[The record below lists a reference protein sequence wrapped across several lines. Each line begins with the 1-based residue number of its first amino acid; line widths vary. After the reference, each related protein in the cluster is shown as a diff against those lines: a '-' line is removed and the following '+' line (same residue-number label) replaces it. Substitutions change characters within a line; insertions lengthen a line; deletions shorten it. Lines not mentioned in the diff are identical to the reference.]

1 MVKEPTLGIST
12 AICEPV
18 AGLVRQESEK
28 TRLRAEADQ
37 TEAWIAARAVAV
49 TCGALLPAIQVSI
62 FLLKQCCGSWILIFV
77 NAGSRIQKQQ
87 QKRGEKK
94 KFSTFYCDHKYHKI

>member
-1 MVKEPTLGIST
+1 MVKEPTQGIST

-18 AGLVRQESEK
+18 AGLCRKISEK

-49 TCGALLPAIQVSI
+49 TCGALLPAIQVQHFADPGCLSR
-62 FLLKQCCGSWILIFV
+62 ILIFV
-77 NAGSRIQKQQ
+77 HPGSKISN
-87 QKRGEKK
+87 KREE
-94 KFSTFYCDHKYHKI
+94 

>member
-1 MVKEPTLGIST
+1 MVREPTRGIST

-37 TEAWIAARAVAV
+37 NEAWIAARAVAV

-62 FLLKQCCGSWILIFV
+62 FL
-77 NAGSRIQKQQ
+77 
-87 QKRGEKK
+87 
-94 KFSTFYCDHKYHKI
+94 

>member
-18 AGLVRQESEK
+18 AGLCRQESEK
-28 TRLRAEADQ
+28 TRLRAESDQ

-62 FLLKQCCGSWILIFV
+62 FL
-77 NAGSRIQKQQ
+77 
-87 QKRGEKK
+87 
-94 KFSTFYCDHKYHKI
+94 